1 MRSLSASRSLI
12 LGSSRRVGSSRRAC
26 GPGTRRDAHR
36 GFTLLETMIV
46 VMVIGVL
53 LGIAL
58 PNFVRARRAAH
69 MNGCLSNLKEID
81 AAKQQWA
88 MENSQPGSATPL
100 ATDLFGPGKYLTQAP
115 TCPTTGA
122 LYDATL
128 GSVDTYPTC
137 PNPTADGGGT
147 YAHVLP

>member
-1 MRSLSASRSLI
+1 MRSLSFRCCCRRRH
-12 LGSSRRVGSSRRAC
+12 GS
-26 GPGTRRDAHR
+26 R
-36 GFTLLETMIV
+36 GFTLLEMMVV

-53 LGIAL
+53 LAIAL

-69 MNGCLSNLKEID
+69 CNGCLNNLKEID

-88 MENSQPGSATPL
+88 MDNSQPGSATPL
-100 ATDLFGPGKYLTQAP
+100 ATDLFGTGKYLTQAP

-122 LYDATL
+122 PYDATL
-128 GSVDTYPTC
+128 APVDTYPTC
-137 PNPTADGGGT
+137 PNPAADGGGN